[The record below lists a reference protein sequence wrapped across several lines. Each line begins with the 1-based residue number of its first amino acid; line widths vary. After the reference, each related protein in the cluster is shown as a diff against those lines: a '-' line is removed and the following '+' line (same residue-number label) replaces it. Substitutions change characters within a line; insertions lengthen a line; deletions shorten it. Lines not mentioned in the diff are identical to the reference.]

1 MWPTAAFQ
9 TTRSPLGCDGVDVA
23 SSSVG
28 GVFLIEYLLQYP
40 LHLMNYNKNMSSFS
54 FVSYLLIVIC
64 TLWYVQFQK

>member
-40 LHLMNYNKNMSSFS
+40 LHLMNYNKNIFSFS
-54 FVSYLLIVIC
+54 FVS
-64 TLWYVQFQK
+64 